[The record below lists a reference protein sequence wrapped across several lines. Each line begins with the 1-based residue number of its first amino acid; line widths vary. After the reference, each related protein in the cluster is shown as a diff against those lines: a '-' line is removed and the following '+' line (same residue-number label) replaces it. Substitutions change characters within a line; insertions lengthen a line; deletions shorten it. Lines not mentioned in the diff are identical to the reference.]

1 MPKKKQSEP
10 YSEAFCREAVRRS
23 EEEGTTV
30 VEVAKELGIHANQIY
45 NWRWQFNRLEKNKK
59 NRGNNFIK

>member
-1 MPKKKQSEP
+1 MPKKKQSES

-45 NWRWQFNRLEKNKK
+45 NWR
-59 NRGNNFIK
+59 